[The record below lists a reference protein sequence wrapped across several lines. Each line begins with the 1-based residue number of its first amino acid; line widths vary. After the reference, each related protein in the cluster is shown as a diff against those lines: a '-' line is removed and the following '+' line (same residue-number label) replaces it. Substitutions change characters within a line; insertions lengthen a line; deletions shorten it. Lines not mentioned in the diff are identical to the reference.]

1 MGKADIKDKIESL
14 EIIKCPYM
22 TEKMTKNIE
31 LTNTLP
37 FIVKRTANKPDIKRA
52 VELMFDVKVEKVNT
66 NVSAKGQKKAI
77 VKLKSNY
84 SAFDIASNM
93 GMI

>member
-1 MGKADIKDKIESL
+1 MESL